1 MTLDELRADPES
13 YSGETVAYRE
23 KQLHVIPDLPVVNR
37 QEFILTRVKGKVVL
51 DIGAS
56 GPMHEAIV
64 GVSAKCYGIDRPNPT
79 EVRILQEKDMGVT
92 GIDLDKETGWV
103 PKFGGVELI
112 VCGEVIEHL
121 GNPQS
126 FLQRLRAVYKDVPVI
141 ITVPNAFSTGGVNSL
156 NRGIENVNSDHV
168 AYYSYTTLTRLVT
181 RVGYKVCEAYWYN
194 GQPKFAEGL
203 IFVVR

>member
-1 MTLDELRADPES
+1 MTTLHQLRSDPE
-13 YSGETVAYRE
+13 YWGGERTAYRA
-23 KQLHVIPDLPVVNR
+23 KQLHSVPDCPVVNR
-37 QEFILTRVKGKVVL
+37 REFILTRVKDKIVL

-64 GVSAKCYGIDRPNPT
+64 AVSALCYGIDREDGKGVVGANLDDPT
-79 EVRILQEKDMGVT
+79 VDVPQFLNVEVV
-92 GIDLDKETGWV
+92 
-103 PKFGGVELI
+103 

-126 FLQRLRAVYKDVPVI
+126 FLQRLRAAYGKVPVI
-141 ITVPNAFSTGGVNSL
+141 ITVPNAFSTSGL
-156 NRGIENVNSDHV
+156 NALAKGIENVNQDHV

-181 RVGYKVCEAYWYN
+181 RVGYEVSEAYWYN